1 MLLILWTSLVFLLL
15 ERQPVLQLPHSMLE
29 LLNCILVLGS
39 ALAETCNLGGTLILL
54 LLFESKI

>member
-39 ALAETCNLGGTLILL
+39 ALAETCNLGRALILL
-54 LLFESKI
+54 LLF